1 MFLNNFTTARFV
13 LKVMSL
19 LTRGTG
25 TGGGGGG
32 GGELKD
38 FEGVVGTGF
47 AKFGDQGI
55 RRGDHSGPRKRGG
68 SIPHY
73 SLF

>member
-25 TGGGGGG
+25 TGGG
-32 GGELKD
+32 ELKD

-55 RRGDHSGPRKRGG
+55 RRGDQTGPRKRGG